1 MLDQSNADYVKF
13 ARAKGLSQSEIFKKH
28 ILRNAVIPIVH
39 DLPASIILTITGA
52 VLTETVFAI
61 PGTGKLL
68 PDAINEHNNAMIVA
82 LTILYT
88 SLSFGLFFCIRHLL
102 STFFYFYHKNH
113 EQIF

>member
-1 MLDQSNADYVKF
+1 MLDQSSSDYVKF

-28 ILRNAVIPIVH
+28 ILRNAIIPIVH

-68 PDAINEHNNAMIVA
+68 PDAINEHNMIIA

-88 SLSFGLFFCIRHLL
+88 SLSIFSVLIGDLL
-102 STFFYFYHKNH
+102 MTVVDPRIKLTDDGGTH
-113 EQIF
+113 